1 MSAGIRRAGK
11 VQGSVEFY
19 TVLRAKTAI
28 ERCHIGVVVIDAGE
42 GLADLAAGENLAEA
56 ETLLKKALTIAP
68 GREDFRFMLAQVY
81 IKGKRTADGMAL
93 LTTLQR
99 VTTIPD
105 LKQKTI
111 ALLDELTPAQA
122 IFTEIRPEDIPAPK
136 QAKEPA
142 NLRQGGTSTTS
153 PGGRGGPAG
162 DVVPQDE
169 QNLLG
174 GWDTGAAGLG
184 AC

>member
-1 MSAGIRRAGK
+1 MRAQLNK
-11 VQGSVEFY
+11 S
-19 TVLRAKTAI
+19 I
-28 ERCHIGVVVIDAGE
+28 EAAPRFVAAY
-42 GLADLAAGENLAEA
+42 GLLASADLAAGENLAEA

-99 VTTIPD
+99 GTTIPD

-142 NLRQGGTSTTS
+142 
-153 PGGRGGPAG
+153 P
-162 DVVPQDE
+162 E
-169 QNLLG
+169 
-174 GWDTGAAGLG
+174 
-184 AC
+184 